1 MVSTMGGYFGHDYQ
15 IGADLVMGYPDTAG
29 ADLAMWSGFGQ
40 PDPNAAVAALF
51 SGYGRPGFGQD
62 YEIMGALQIIGSP
75 MASPQAKQQAL
86 GTLAKAALANRAGAV
101 QVRQGNPQRAYEQI
115 LPVESL
121 AIASAVTRDITL
133 TPQRTFKP
141 TRFRAS
147 STYTAPYFRI
157 TAYTIGAEPQFIAPG
172 GVPCDLFSE
181 VAFYSTTDGETAN
194 IGNIITMSVQ
204 NIDPLLV
211 TRDFRA
217 AFFGIALPVH

>member
-1 MVSTMGGYFGHDYQ
+1 MGYFGEDFQ
-15 IGADLVMGYPDTAG
+15 IGADLVIGQPDNNAALAALFSGSHMG
-29 ADLAMWSGFGQ
+29 ADLAM
-40 PDPNAAVAALF
+40 V
-51 SGYGRPGFGQD
+51 GFGQD
-62 YEIMGALQIIGSP
+62 YEILGALQIIGSP
-75 MASPQAKQQAL
+75 VASPAAKQQAL
-86 GTLAKAALANRAGAV
+86 GKLARAALANKAGAV
-101 QVRQGNPQRAYEQI
+101 QVRQATPQRGYEQI

-121 AIASAVTRDITL
+121 TITAGATRDITL

-147 STYTAPYFRI
+147 STYTAPFFRI
-157 TAYTIGAEPQFIAPG
+157 TAYTIGAEPQLIAPG

-194 IGNIITMSVQ
+194 IGNIITLSVQ
-204 NIDPLLV
+204 NIDPLLQ